1 MPTID
6 QLKEQETP
14 PTPLFLFD
22 CAWASGAVERWST
35 HEVTVG
41 GAAYAG
47 RLLQHNLF
55 ALQASSEDG
64 LDGAQKITVTLANAD
79 SRYSQMERATGFK
92 GAQVTVRFLFYDLAA
107 GVEASEVRVIFQG
120 VANPAEEITES
131 AFRLS
136 ITNRLNMQRV
146 ILPEVRIERRCP
158 WMFPTTAAQRQ
169 EALTGGAKG
178 KYSALHRCGY
188 SADLAGGAGNLD
200 SGGAPFT
207 SCEYTRASCEQRGM
221 FDADVASQ
229 ATRRF
234 GGVEF
239 VPAQIDVRSF
249 GEKGTHL
256 SPILDNQARY
266 SDYVPL
272 VYGTA
277 WYKPPTVFA
286 RNDGN
291 LTRMEVLLGMGE
303 MKDVVKVLVNG
314 VEIPEGQS
322 GTDMTG
328 TGWYNVVSM
337 GNRDGA
343 FNLDFTDGS
352 GNPLGDPYGSMAALS
367 VVVPNQIS
375 NGLTLAKVE
384 VLVKG
389 LKLEQFDMSGAS
401 LGDSFTNNPAW
412 VLLDVLRRSGWVA
425 AEIDLASFAAA
436 ALYCGEAISTTDLY
450 GNAVAAP
457 RFQCNLVVQ
466 GRRSAAEIVKGIR
479 NGSTLMLTYGAS
491 GLLTLRTESTLALQ
505 QPVRPTG
512 SNSTLALNG
521 GWPAYEFSDA
531 SAAYSGILRKPSGEP
546 AIRLWSRGGAETA
559 NRLTVEFQDEFNEYQ
574 QDSLALVDTDDWQ
587 LTSREAT
594 AAFPAVGLPNFDQ
607 AARVLQ
613 LQLYKSIQGYTY
625 ADFETTVRGA
635 GLTPGD
641 IITVTY
647 LKEGLQ
653 RQPFRIVKLALGRNY
668 ETVAITAQWHDDAW
682 YTAVGAGSRGGRRQ
696 GGTSVGLPRP
706 LVGSVID
713 ANGNQQFGINETP
726 VITADGSL
734 WVDLGVAFTPP
745 AVVAATGA
753 AIPLLS
759 LSPQIETTGGTLE
772 GGRNLYYALAAVDA
786 GGGES
791 GLSFVVRAKTPPG
804 TDTNTVTLTGLRF
817 SPGTAGF
824 HVYRGQNPSQLLR
837 IAANATP
844 GATFMDT
851 GAAPALVG
859 PPDRNFH
866 HANFYWR
873 WQKQPEVAADV
884 FSSTTIGNTTLGMLP
899 NVLQGSLVRITRGRG
914 AAQERVATANSGT
927 VLTVIPT
934 WTVTPD
940 ATSYFTVSDAT
951 WNFGAVSTV
960 SPAHVHLPNRTGT
973 TVEISGRSANV
984 NDQES
989 PAELNPLT
997 SWQIGGG
1004 SGNVD
1009 DGVPPLPSFELL
1021 PAGQGTIELRN
1032 VTFATLTNT
1041 HSISAGTLTMFF
1053 WNELG
1058 GPSLVLLA
1066 AGVSV
1071 TDAMLTFSVAVSVQ
1085 VGDLVQIEAEIVQV
1099 TDVRNGGLVVDVV
1112 RGSHGSAAAAHV
1124 AGVVVYPLQKNVT
1137 IVAFARG
1144 FFGSPANDNFAHSI
1158 FLPSVRVGAAEF
1170 FVTNAWGMGP
1180 VRTVSYADTADGG
1193 LRSLWGGQIT
1203 VQVEGYM
1210 AVETDAAPPF
1220 QLETSYAPRDMFAIV
1235 RAAPE
1240 GGDVVLR
1247 LRKDDTE
1254 YCLLTILD
1262 GATVSNTVNGFGL
1275 PPLSA
1280 DSRLSLDVISVP
1292 SASGTF
1298 PGRDLTVAVRL

>member
-22 CAWASGAVERWST
+22 CAWNSGAVERWST
-35 HEVTVG
+35 HEVTVN
-41 GAAYAG
+41 GAVYSG
-47 RLLQHNLF
+47 RLLRHNLF
-55 ALQASSEDG
+55 SLQASSEDG
-64 LDGAQKITVTLANAD
+64 LDGAQKIALTLSNAD
-79 SRYSQMERATGFK
+79 SRYSQIERATGFK
-92 GAQVTVRFLFYDLAA
+92 GAQVTVRFVFYDLTADVA
-107 GVEASEVRVIFQG
+107 ASEVRVVFQG
-120 VANPAEEITES
+120 VANPAEEITE
-131 AFRLS
+131 AGFWLS
-136 ITNRLNMQRV
+136 VTNRLNLSRV

-158 WMFPTTAAQRQ
+158 WMFPATVAQRQ
-169 EALTGGAKG
+169 DALTGGAKG

-188 SADLAGGAGNLD
+188 SADLPGGAGNLD
-200 SGGAPFT
+200 TGGVPFT
-207 SCEYTRASCEQRGM
+207 SCEFTRAACEQRGM
-221 FDADVASQ
+221 FGVDGASQ
-229 ATRRF
+229 TTRRF

-239 VPAQIDVRSF
+239 VPAQIEVRSF

-303 MKDVVKVLVNG
+303 MEDVVKVVVNG

-322 GTDMTG
+322 GTDMTA
-328 TGWYNVVSM
+328 TGWYHVVSM
-337 GNRDGA
+337 GSRNGV
-343 FNLDFTDGS
+343 FNLDFADGA

-389 LKLEQFDMSGAS
+389 LKLEQFDAAGVT
-401 LGDSFTNNPAW
+401 LGESFTNNPAW
-412 VLLDVLRRSGWVA
+412 VLLDVLRRSGWVP
-425 AEIDLASFAAA
+425 AEFDLTSFAAA
-436 ALYCGEAISTTDLY
+436 AAYCGAAISTSDLY
-450 GNAVAAP
+450 GNPVAAP

-466 GRRSAAEIVKGIR
+466 GRRSAAEVVKGIR
-479 NGSTLMLTYGAS
+479 NGSMLMLTYGVS
-491 GLLTLRTESTLALQ
+491 GLLTLRVESTLALQ
-505 QPVRPTG
+505 QAMQPSG
-512 SNSTLALNG
+512 SNSTAVLNG

-531 SAAYSGILRKPSGEP
+531 SAAYSGILRKPGGEP
-546 AIRLWSRGGAETA
+546 TVRLWSRGGADTP

-574 QDSLALVDTDDWQ
+574 QDSLALSDTDDWL
-587 LTSREAT
+587 LTAREVT
-594 AAFPAVGLPNFDQ
+594 AAFPALGLPNFDQ
-607 AARVLQ
+607 ASRVLQ
-613 LQLYKSIQGYTY
+613 LQLYKSIQGYTF
-625 ADFETTVRGA
+625 AEFETTVRGA
-635 GLTPGD
+635 GLAPGD

-653 RQPFRIVKLALGRNY
+653 RQTFRVVKLALGRNY

-682 YTAVGAGSRGGRRQ
+682 YIAVGAGSGGGRRQ
-696 GGTSVGLPRP
+696 GDTSVGLPRP

-713 ANGNQQFGINETP
+713 VHGNQQFGIDETP

-734 WVDLGVAFTPP
+734 WVDLGVFFTPP
-745 AVVAATGA
+745 VVGGATGA

-759 LSPQIETTGGTLE
+759 LSPQIQTTGGTLE
-772 GGRNLYYALAAVDA
+772 GGRNFYYALAAVDG
-786 GGGES
+786 GGGET
-791 GLSFVVRAKTPPG
+791 GLSFVVRAKTPSG
-804 TDTNTVTLTGLRF
+804 TDTNAVTLTGLRF
-817 SPGTAGF
+817 SPLTSAF
-824 HVYRGQNPSQLLR
+824 HVYRGLNPSQLLR
-837 IAANATP
+837 IAANVTP

-851 GAAPALVG
+851 GAVPELTG

-873 WQKQPEVAADV
+873 WQKLPEVAADL

-899 NVLQGSLVRITRGRG
+899 NVFQGVMARITRGHG
-914 AAQERVATANSGT
+914 AAQERVVTANSAT
-927 VLTVIPT
+927 ELTVMPA

-1032 VTFATLTNT
+1032 VTFPALTNT
-1041 HSISAGTLTMFF
+1041 HTISAGTLTMFY
-1053 WNELG
+1053 WNELN
-1058 GPSLVLLA
+1058 GPSLVHLQT
-1066 AGVSV
+1066 GVSD
-1071 TDAMLTFSVAVSVQ
+1071 TDAALTFDVAVAAQ
-1085 VGDLVQIEAEIVQV
+1085 IGDLVQVEAEILQV
-1099 TDVRNGGLVVDVV
+1099 TDVRNGGLDVDVT
-1112 RGSHGSAAAAHV
+1112 RASHGSTAAAH
-1124 AGVVVYPLQKNVT
+1124 ASGVTVYLLQKNVT
-1137 IVAFARG
+1137 IVAFARA
-1144 FFGSPANDNFAHSI
+1144 FFGSPAADNFAHSI

-1170 FVTNAWGMGP
+1170 FVTNVFGMSAVQG
-1180 VRTVSYADTADGG
+1180 VCYAGTADGG
-1193 LRSLWGGQIT
+1193 LRTLWGGQIT
-1203 VQVEGYM
+1203 IQVEGYM
-1210 AVETDAAPPF
+1210 AVEADAAPPF

-1247 LRKDDTE
+1247 LRKDTTE
-1254 YCLLTILD
+1254 YCLLTIPD
-1262 GATVSNTVNGFGL
+1262 GEIVSNTVNGFGL

-1280 DSRLSLDVISVP
+1280 EARLSLDVVSVP
-1292 SASGTF
+1292 SAAGTF